1 MLQNGMLQGTVQVS
15 NVAHRPLVLMEK
27 LDRNIK
33 LKVQALVKIALH
45 AYLISYK
52 IKLNQN
58 LFVY

>member
-1 MLQNGMLQGTVQVS
+1 MLQGTVQVS

-58 LFVY
+58 